1 MEAFFVSMRWQAGS
15 IRSTRWSNMACNPA
29 FFILHEQLTTIASG
43 ITKDIRSASLKRNA
57 ELANAVKHTETIIK
71 DADAALANGVSSN
84 KKELITH
91 RLVGAQEQL
100 LASNPKNESDEYY
113 QEIAFEELDMLIGTL
128 KGATAYKAIN
138 TLESL
143 NKTEKKILERVFSVI
158 VNQLGSEADHL
169 IDALIEDFAG
179 NITSFDP

>member
-1 MEAFFVSMRWQAGS
+1 
-15 IRSTRWSNMACNPA
+15 MACNPA

>member
-1 MEAFFVSMRWQAGS
+1 
-15 IRSTRWSNMACNPA
+15 
-29 FFILHEQLTTIASG
+29 
-43 ITKDIRSASLKRNA
+43 
-57 ELANAVKHTETIIK
+57 
-71 DADAALANGVSSN
+71 
-84 KKELITH
+84 
-91 RLVGAQEQL
+91 
-100 LASNPKNESDEYY
+100 
-113 QEIAFEELDMLIGTL
+113 MLIGTL

-138 TLESL
+138 ILESL